1 MFINSFSIHGNEEI
15 THTVIRDK
23 PLNNYNGNQILSSKK
38 VQIIRL
44 DQSEQVFPHHLLM
57 KIDVDG
63 TDLKVFSGAEGIL
76 ELIDVIIIESTNV
89 KLAETINKVSKH
101 DYFLSDIADIM
112 YYGDSIYQMDLIFIR
127 NEYKSIFLENL
138 YPFKPQ
144 EWKTYVA
151 KNFNKS

>member
-1 MFINSFSIHGNEEI
+1 
-15 THTVIRDK
+15 
-23 PLNNYNGNQILSSKK
+23 
-38 VQIIRL
+38 
-44 DQSEQVFPHHLLM
+44 
-57 KIDVDG
+57 
-63 TDLKVFSGAEGIL
+63 LKVFSGAEGIL